1 MRQHDIVRAKIL
13 IAKTVGII
21 EMLINAEEPRVL
33 KRRVVIG
40 LSLEDPRKSLMQAL
54 LLQYDAAGHEIE
66 SLRRFVVAQPEQ
78 NLAALR
84 MIKSME
90 TSGAS
95 RTTERKSSG
104 LKNIGRESLRT
115 LKRTQKN
122 RGALSRGVHG
132 MFRTLIFDDHA
143 VPIR

>member
-104 LKNIGRESLRT
+104 LKNIGRESFADI
-115 LKRTQKN
+115 KKN
-122 RGALSRGVHG
+122 TKKSWGAVKGRPRNVQNSDL
-132 MFRTLIFDDHA
+132 
-143 VPIR
+143 